1 MTADDEMEDDED
13 VEDEDV
19 VAEEEEEADSEL
31 LLLLSLLAWILFFC
45 QLQSSLDKC
54 SFELLCGGQVV
65 CVPQGF
71 ATSRYG
77 CRVGIS
83 VCDFRYSGG
92 GFLVRRGA

>member
-1 MTADDEMEDDED
+1 MLAAE
-13 VEDEDV
+13 
-19 VAEEEEEADSEL
+19 EEEEEADSV
-31 LLLLSLLAWILFFC
+31 LLSLLAWLSFFC

-83 VCDFRYSGG
+83 VCDFRY
-92 GFLVRRGA
+92 